1 MTYKILICLY
11 VLEAGKGSFFGERC
25 WNKSNFL
32 FVKSFTCLDTYCGL
46 CYNKRKKGGVFV
58 RKILDKLFE
67 NKKLAFW
74 IPIAFAA
81 VIYLLFVLFGTGEDK
96 WELLIITPFVCAFW
110 YFGVFLV
117 VFMQVK
123 NPMCPEGFLD
133 FAELLFVFCFTA
145 YSIIGTLGFIFG
157 GCQSSIASVICAAA
171 VSYSSISWA
180 HSKR

>member
-1 MTYKILICLY
+1 M
-11 VLEAGKGSFFGERC
+11 
-25 WNKSNFL
+25 
-32 FVKSFTCLDTYCGL
+32 
-46 CYNKRKKGGVFV
+46 

-67 NKKLAFW
+67 NKKFSML
-74 IPIAFAA
+74 IPIISAA
-81 VIYLLFVLFGTGEDK
+81 VIYLLFVLFGTGDDK
-96 WELLIITPFVCAFW
+96 WELVIITPIVCAFW

-123 NPMCPEGFLD
+123 NPMCPEGFLN

-157 GCQSSIASVICAAA
+157 GCQSSIASVICAAM

-180 HSKR
+180 HSKREKIADKE

>member
-1 MTYKILICLY
+1 M
-11 VLEAGKGSFFGERC
+11 
-25 WNKSNFL
+25 KSCA
-32 FVKSFTCLDTYCGL
+32 CLDTYCDL

-58 RKILDKLFE
+58 RNILDKLFE

-96 WELLIITPFVCAFW
+96 WELLIITPIVCAFW

-123 NPMCPEGFLD
+123 NPMCPEGFLN
-133 FAELLFVFCFTA
+133 FVELLFVFCFTA
-145 YSIIGTLGFIFG
+145 YSIIGALGFIFG
-157 GCQSSIASVICAAA
+157 GCQSSIALVICAAA

-180 HSKR
+180 HSKREKNNR